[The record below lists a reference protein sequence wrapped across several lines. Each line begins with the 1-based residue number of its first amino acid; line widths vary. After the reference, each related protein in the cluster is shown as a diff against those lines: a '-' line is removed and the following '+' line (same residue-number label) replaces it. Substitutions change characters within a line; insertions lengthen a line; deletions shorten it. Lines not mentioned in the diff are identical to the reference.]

1 MPLETQR
8 FYSFEEFRVD
18 AAKRLLFYGE
28 RRIPV
33 APKVFDTLLVLVENS
48 GRVVEKDELMRL
60 VWPDT
65 VVEENNLNQ
74 TISALRKALGE
85 DPTQHRYIVTVPG
98 RGYRFVGPVNGS
110 PVSAGAVSERQAAQA
125 DRPTSTQRKPKRR
138 SLVLLT
144 LAVLILA
151 AASVTYLVI
160 RRHREATDTSVAAI
174 KSLAVLPLD
183 NLSHD
188 PAEDYFADGMT
199 DELITELGQIATL
212 RVISRTS
219 VMQYRGTHKS
229 LSQIARELNVDAV
242 VEGTI
247 LRSGDRVRITA
258 QLIRAPMDKH
268 LWAHSYEGDLREVL
282 ALQENVAKDIAGQ
295 IRAQLT
301 PQELAKLKNARSVNP
316 AAYEAYLRGNYF
328 ADKRTAEALTKA
340 IEYFEEA
347 IRDDPNWAP
356 AYAGLADVYVVLS
369 EYKSVPTHES
379 HAIARVA
386 ARRAVELDDSLAEA
400 HTELANLAGTE
411 DYDWPGAE
419 REFRRAIE
427 LNPGNATAHYF
438 HAMNL
443 MSMGHWEE
451 ASAEMGRA
459 RELDPLSII
468 INANIGLVYYYARH
482 PDRAIEAERKALEL
496 EPNTAFIYEYM
507 GLAYLQKGKYQ
518 EAIGHL
524 QKAVGLSNGFPW
536 YQAELAYSYSA
547 AGSHAQ
553 AGRILTNL
561 KSRSR
566 RQYVSSYSLAVAY
579 IGLGERDAALAR
591 LQKAYEDREDQ
602 VALLKIE
609 PLFDT
614 LHADPRFQDLLRRI
628 GLYTGMQKDGETR
641 SAPPDSLQFQQM
653 RPE

>member
-1 MPLETQR
+1 
-8 FYSFEEFRVD
+8 
-18 AAKRLLFYGE
+18 
-28 RRIPV
+28 
-33 APKVFDTLLVLVENS
+33 
-48 GRVVEKDELMRL
+48 
-60 VWPDT
+60 
-65 VVEENNLNQ
+65 
-74 TISALRKALGE
+74 
-85 DPTQHRYIVTVPG
+85 
-98 RGYRFVGPVNGS
+98 
-110 PVSAGAVSERQAAQA
+110 
-125 DRPTSTQRKPKRR
+125 
-138 SLVLLT
+138 
-144 LAVLILA
+144 
-151 AASVTYLVI
+151 
-160 RRHREATDTSVAAI
+160 
-174 KSLAVLPLD
+174 
-183 NLSHD
+183 
-188 PAEDYFADGMT
+188 
-199 DELITELGQIATL
+199 
-212 RVISRTS
+212 
-219 VMQYRGTHKS
+219 MQYRGTHKS
-229 LSQIARELNVDAV
+229 LPQIARELNVDAV

-258 QLIRAPMDKH
+258 QLIRAPIDKH
-268 LWAHSYEGDLREVL
+268 LWARSYEGDLREVP
-282 ALQENVAKDIAGQ
+282 ALQENVAKDIAQQ

-301 PQELAKLKNARSVNP
+301 PQEHAKLNNARVVNP
-316 AAYEAYLRGNYF
+316 AAYEAYLRGNYL
-328 ADKRTAEALTKA
+328 ADKRTAEGLTKA

-356 AYAGLADVYVVLS
+356 AFTGLADVYVVLS
-369 EYKSVPTHES
+369 EYKSVPARES
-379 HAIARVA
+379 HAKARVA

-411 DYDWPGAE
+411 DYDWRGAE
-419 REFRRAIE
+419 REFRRALE

-451 ASAEMGRA
+451 ASAEMERA

-468 INANIGLVYYYARH
+468 INANVGLVYYYARQ

-496 EPNTAFIYEYM
+496 DPNTAFIYEYL
-507 GLAYLQKGKYQ
+507 GLAYLQKGMYH

-536 YQAELAYSYSA
+536 YQAELAYSYAA
-547 AGSHAQ
+547 AGNHAQ

-609 PLFDT
+609 PLFDSI
-614 LHADPRFQDLLRRI
+614 HSDPRFQDLLRRI
-628 GLYTGMQKDGETR
+628 GLYTGDAKGWGDKK
-641 SAPPDSLQFQQM
+641 
-653 RPE
+653 

>member
-1 MPLETQR
+1 MALETQR
-8 FYSFEEFRVD
+8 FYSFEKFRVD
-18 AAKRLLFYGE
+18 AGKRLLFCGE

-33 APKVFDTLLVLVENS
+33 PPKVFDTLLVLVENS
-48 GRVVEKDELMRL
+48 GQVVEKDELMRL

-110 PVSAGAVSERQAAQA
+110 PMSARAETERQA
-125 DRPTSTQRKPKRR
+125 DRVGDPASTQRKPERR
-138 SLVLLT
+138 SFVLLT
-144 LAVLILA
+144 LAVGLTLA
-151 AASVTYLVI
+151 AASVTYLAVS
-160 RRHREATDTSVAAI
+160 RHRKAMDARVAPI
-174 KSLAVLPLD
+174 RSLAVLPLD
-183 NLSHD
+183 DLSHD
-188 PAEDYFADGMT
+188 PDEDYFADGMT
-199 DELITELGQIATL
+199 DELITELGQIAAL

-219 VMQYRGTHKS
+219 VMQYRGTHKA
-229 LSQIARELNVDAV
+229 LPQIARELNVDAV
-242 VEGTI
+242 VEGTV
-247 LRSGDRVRITA
+247 LRAGDRVRITA

-268 LWAHSYEGDLREVL
+268 LWAHSYEGDLRDVL

-301 PQELAKLKNARSVNP
+301 SQEQAKLKNARPVNP

-340 IEYFEEA
+340 VEYFEEA

-356 AYAGLADVYVVLS
+356 AYAGLADIYVVLS
-369 EYKSVPTHES
+369 EYKSVPAHES
-379 HAIARVA
+379 HAKARVA
-386 ARRAVELDDSLAEA
+386 ARKAVELDDSLAEA
-400 HTELANLAGTE
+400 HTELANLATTE
-411 DYDWPGAE
+411 DFDWSGAE
-419 REFRRAIE
+419 LEFRRAIE

-451 ASAEMGRA
+451 ASAEMERA

-468 INANIGLVYYYARH
+468 INANIGLVHYYARH

-496 EPNTAFIYEYM
+496 DPNTAFIYEYL
-507 GLAYLQKGKYQ
+507 GLAYLQKGMYR
-518 EAIGHL
+518 EAIDHL

-536 YQAELAYSYSA
+536 YQAELAYSYAA
-547 AGSHAQ
+547 AGNHAQ

-561 KSRSR
+561 RGRSR

-579 IGLGERDAALAR
+579 IGLGEKDAALAR

-602 VALLKIE
+602 VAVLKIE

-614 LHADPRFQDLLRRI
+614 LHADPRFQELLRRI
-628 GLYTGMQKDGETR
+628 GL
-641 SAPPDSLQFQQM
+641 
-653 RPE
+653 

>member
-18 AAKRLLFYGE
+18 AGKRLLFCGE

-33 APKVFDTLLVLVENS
+33 APKIFDALLVLVENS

-110 PVSAGAVSERQAAQA
+110 PAPAGAVREPQA
-125 DRPTSTQRKPKRR
+125 DQTVRPTSTQRKAERR
-138 SLVLLT
+138 SVVLFS
-144 LAVLILA
+144 LALGLILA
-151 AASVTYLVI
+151 TASITYLAVA
-160 RRHREATDTSVAAI
+160 RHRKATDTSVAAI

-188 PAEDYFADGMT
+188 PAQDYFADGMT
-199 DELITELGQIATL
+199 DELITELGQIAAL

-219 VMQYRGTHKS
+219 VMQYKGTHKS

-247 LRSGDRVRITA
+247 LRSGDRIRITA

-268 LWAHSYEGDLREVL
+268 LWARSYEGDLREVL
-282 ALQENVAKDIAGQ
+282 ALQENVAKDIAAQ
-295 IRAQLT
+295 IRAQLA
-301 PQELAKLKNARSVNP
+301 PQEQAKLKNARPVNP
-316 AAYEAYLRGNYF
+316 AAYEAYLRGNYL

-369 EYKSVPTHES
+369 EYKSVPSHES
-379 HAIARVA
+379 HAKARVA

-411 DYDWPGAE
+411 DYDWPVAE

-427 LNPGNATAHYF
+427 LNPGNAKAHYF

-451 ASAEMGRA
+451 ASAEMERA

-496 EPNTAFIYEYM
+496 DPNTAFIYEYL
-507 GLAYLQKGKYQ
+507 GLAYLQKGMYH

-536 YQAELAYSYSA
+536 YQAELAYSYAA
-547 AGSHAQ
+547 AGNHAQ
-553 AGRILTNL
+553 AGRILINL

-566 RQYVSSYSLAVAY
+566 RQYISSYSLAVAY
-579 IGLGERDAALAR
+579 IGLKERDAALAR

-602 VALLKIE
+602 AALLRIE

-614 LHADPRFQDLLRRI
+614 LQADPRFQELLRRI
-628 GLYTGMQKDGETR
+628 GLHTADAGERDTKK
-641 SAPPDSLQFQQM
+641 
-653 RPE
+653 

>member
-8 FYSFEEFRVD
+8 FYSFQQFRVD
-18 AAKRLLFYGE
+18 AAKRLLFRGD

-33 APKVFDTLLVLVENS
+33 SPKVFDTLLVLVENS

-85 DPTQHRYIVTVPG
+85 DPTQHRYIVTAPG

-110 PVSAGAVSERQAAQA
+110 RVSAGAVSERQEDQA
-125 DRPTSTQRKPKRR
+125 GRPSSTQRKPERHN
-138 SLVLLT
+138 LVLLT
-144 LAVLILA
+144 LALVLILA
-151 AASVTYLVI
+151 AASVTYLAVW
-160 RRHREATDTSVAAI
+160 RHREATHTGLAAI
-174 KSLAVLPLD
+174 RSLAVLPLD
-183 NLSHD
+183 NLSRD

-199 DELITELGQIATL
+199 DELITELGQIAAL
-212 RVISRTS
+212 RVISRS
-219 VMQYRGTHKS
+219 SIMQYRGTHKS
-229 LSQIARELNVDAV
+229 LPQIARELNVDAV

-258 QLIRAPMDKH
+258 QLIRAPIDKH
-268 LWAHSYEGDLREVL
+268 LWARSYEGDLREVL
-282 ALQENVAKDIAGQ
+282 ALQENVAKDIAQQ

-301 PQELAKLKNARSVNP
+301 PQEHAKLNNARVVNP
-316 AAYEAYLRGNYF
+316 AAYEAYLRGNYL
-328 ADKRTAEALTKA
+328 ADKRTAEGLTKA

-356 AYAGLADVYVVLS
+356 AFTGLADVYVVLS
-369 EYKSVPTHES
+369 EYKSVPARES
-379 HAIARVA
+379 HAKARVA

-411 DYDWPGAE
+411 DYDWRGAE
-419 REFRRAIE
+419 REFRRALE

-451 ASAEMGRA
+451 ASAEMERA

-468 INANIGLVYYYARH
+468 INANVGLVYYYARQ

-496 EPNTAFIYEYM
+496 DPNTAFIYEYL
-507 GLAYLQKGKYQ
+507 GLAYLQKGMYH

-536 YQAELAYSYSA
+536 YQAELAYSYAA
-547 AGSHAQ
+547 AGNHAQ

-609 PLFDT
+609 PLFDSI
-614 LHADPRFQDLLRRI
+614 HSDPRFQDLLRRI
-628 GLYTGMQKDGETR
+628 GLYTGDAKGWGDKK
-641 SAPPDSLQFQQM
+641 
-653 RPE
+653 

>member
-8 FYSFEEFRVD
+8 FYSFQQFRVD
-18 AAKRLLFYGE
+18 AAKRLLFRGD

-33 APKVFDTLLVLVENS
+33 SPKVFDTLLVLVENS

-85 DPTQHRYIVTVPG
+85 DPTQHRYIVTAPG

-110 PVSAGAVSERQAAQA
+110 RVSAGAVSERQEDQA
-125 DRPTSTQRKPKRR
+125 GRPSSTQRKPERHN
-138 SLVLLT
+138 LVLLT
-144 LAVLILA
+144 LALVLILA
-151 AASVTYLVI
+151 AASVTYLAVW
-160 RRHREATDTSVAAI
+160 RHREATHTGLAAI
-174 KSLAVLPLD
+174 RSLAVLPLD
-183 NLSHD
+183 NLSRD

-199 DELITELGQIATL
+199 DELITELGQIAAL
-212 RVISRTS
+212 RVISRS
-219 VMQYRGTHKS
+219 SIMQYRGTHKS
-229 LSQIARELNVDAV
+229 LPQIARELNVDAV

-258 QLIRAPMDKH
+258 QLIRAPIDKH
-268 LWAHSYEGDLREVL
+268 LWARSYEGDLREVL
-282 ALQENVAKDIAGQ
+282 ALQENVAKDIAQQ

-301 PQELAKLKNARSVNP
+301 PQEHAKLNNARVVNP
-316 AAYEAYLRGNYF
+316 AAYEAYLRGNYL
-328 ADKRTAEALTKA
+328 ADKRTAEGLTKA

-356 AYAGLADVYVVLS
+356 AFTGLADVYVVLS
-369 EYKSVPTHES
+369 EYKSVPARES
-379 HAIARVA
+379 HAKARVA

-411 DYDWPGAE
+411 DYDWRGAE
-419 REFRRAIE
+419 REFRRALE

-451 ASAEMGRA
+451 ASAEMERA

-468 INANIGLVYYYARH
+468 INANVGLVYYYARQ

-496 EPNTAFIYEYM
+496 DPNTAFIYEYL
-507 GLAYLQKGKYQ
+507 GLAYLQKGMYH
-518 EAIGHL
+518 EAIGHR

-536 YQAELAYSYSA
+536 YQAELAYSYAA
-547 AGSHAQ
+547 AGNHAQ

-609 PLFDT
+609 PLFDSI
-614 LHADPRFQDLLRRI
+614 HSDPRFQDLLRRI
-628 GLYTGMQKDGETR
+628 GLYTGDAKGWGDKK
-641 SAPPDSLQFQQM
+641 
-653 RPE
+653 

>member
-1 MPLETQR
+1 MALETQR
-8 FYSFEEFRVD
+8 FYSFEKFRVD
-18 AAKRLLFYGE
+18 AGKRLLFCGE
-28 RRIPV
+28 RRIPMP
-33 APKVFDTLLVLVENS
+33 PKVFDTLLVLVENS

-98 RGYRFVGPVNGS
+98 RGYRFVGSVNGS
-110 PVSAGAVSERQAAQA
+110 PAPAEAVSQRQADQA
-125 DRPTSTQRKPKRR
+125 ARPASTQRKPERR
-138 SLVLLT
+138 SLGVLT
-144 LAVLILA
+144 LALVLILV
-151 AASVTYLVI
+151 AASITYLPVW
-160 RRHREATDTSVAAI
+160 RRREATDTGVAAI

-199 DELITELGQIATL
+199 DELITELGRIAAL

-219 VMQYRGTHKS
+219 VMPYRGTHKS
-229 LSQIARELNVDAV
+229 LSQIARELSVDAV

-258 QLIRAPMDKH
+258 QLIRAPIDKH
-268 LWAHSYEGDLREVL
+268 LWAHSYEGDLRDVL
-282 ALQENVAKDIAGQ
+282 ALQENVAKDIVGQ

-301 PQELAKLKNARSVNP
+301 PQEQAKLKNARPVNP

-369 EYKSVPTHES
+369 DYKSVPSHES
-379 HAIARVA
+379 HAKARVA
-386 ARRAVELDDSLAEA
+386 ARRAVELDDSLAEG

-411 DYDWPGAE
+411 DYDWSEAE
-419 REFRRAIE
+419 REFQRALE

-451 ASAEMGRA
+451 SSAEMERE
-459 RELDPLSII
+459 RELDPLSIV
-468 INANIGLVYYYARH
+468 INANTGLVYYYARQ
-482 PDRAIEAERKALEL
+482 PDKAIDAEQKALEL
-496 EPNTAFIYEYM
+496 DPNTAFIYEYL
-507 GLAYLQKGKYQ
+507 GLAYLQKGMYS
-518 EAIGHL
+518 EAISHL
-524 QKAVGLSNGFPW
+524 QKAMGLSNGFPW
-536 YQAELAYSYSA
+536 YQAELAYSYAA
-547 AGSHAQ
+547 AGNHAQ
-553 AGRILTNL
+553 AGGLLTNL

-566 RQYVSSYSLAVAY
+566 RQYISSYSLAVAY
-579 IGLGERDAALAR
+579 IGLGEKDAALAR

-609 PLFDT
+609 PLFDSM
-614 LHADPRFQDLLRRI
+614 HSDPRFQDLLRRI
-628 GLYTGMQKDGETR
+628 GLYTADAGGAGHKK
-641 SAPPDSLQFQQM
+641 
-653 RPE
+653 

>member
-1 MPLETQR
+1 MALETQR
-8 FYSFEEFRVD
+8 FYSFEKFRVD
-18 AAKRLLFYGE
+18 AGKRLLFCGE

-33 APKVFDTLLVLVENS
+33 PPKVFDTLLVLVENS
-48 GRVVEKDELMRL
+48 GQVVEKDELMRL

-110 PVSAGAVSERQAAQA
+110 PMSARAETERQA
-125 DRPTSTQRKPKRR
+125 DRVGDPASTQRKPERR
-138 SLVLLT
+138 SFVLLT
-144 LAVLILA
+144 LAVGLTLA
-151 AASVTYLVI
+151 AASVTYLAVS
-160 RRHREATDTSVAAI
+160 RHRKAMDARVAPI
-174 KSLAVLPLD
+174 RSLAVLPLD
-183 NLSHD
+183 DLSHD
-188 PAEDYFADGMT
+188 PDEDYFADGMT
-199 DELITELGQIATL
+199 DELITELGQIAAL

-219 VMQYRGTHKS
+219 VMQYRGTHKA
-229 LSQIARELNVDAV
+229 LPQIARELNVDAV
-242 VEGTI
+242 VEGTV
-247 LRSGDRVRITA
+247 LRAGDRVRITA

-268 LWAHSYEGDLREVL
+268 LWAHSYEGDLRDVL

-301 PQELAKLKNARSVNP
+301 SQEQAKLKSARPVNP

-340 IEYFEEA
+340 VEYFEEA

-356 AYAGLADVYVVLS
+356 AYAGLADIYVVLS
-369 EYKSVPTHES
+369 EYKSVPAHES
-379 HAIARVA
+379 HAKARVA
-386 ARRAVELDDSLAEA
+386 ARKAVELDDSLAEA
-400 HTELANLAGTE
+400 HTELANLATTE
-411 DYDWPGAE
+411 DFDWSGAE
-419 REFRRAIE
+419 LEFRRAIE

-451 ASAEMGRA
+451 ASAEMERA

-468 INANIGLVYYYARH
+468 INANIGLVHYYARH

-496 EPNTAFIYEYM
+496 DPNTAFIYEYL
-507 GLAYLQKGKYQ
+507 GLAYLQKGMYR
-518 EAIGHL
+518 EAIDHL

-536 YQAELAYSYSA
+536 YQAELAYSYAA
-547 AGSHAQ
+547 AGNHAQ

-561 KSRSR
+561 RGRSR

-579 IGLGERDAALAR
+579 IGLGEKDAALAR

-602 VALLKIE
+602 VAVLKIE

-614 LHADPRFQDLLRRI
+614 LHADPRFQELLRRI
-628 GLYTGMQKDGETR
+628 GL
-641 SAPPDSLQFQQM
+641 
-653 RPE
+653 

>member
-8 FYSFEEFRVD
+8 FYSFQQFRVD
-18 AAKRLLFYGE
+18 AAKRLLFRGD

-33 APKVFDTLLVLVENS
+33 SPKVFDTLLVLVENS

-85 DPTQHRYIVTVPG
+85 DPTQHRYIVTAPG

-110 PVSAGAVSERQAAQA
+110 RVSAGAVSERQEDQA
-125 DRPTSTQRKPKRR
+125 GRPSSTQRKPERHN
-138 SLVLLT
+138 LVLLT
-144 LAVLILA
+144 LALVLILA
-151 AASVTYLVI
+151 AASVTYLAVW
-160 RRHREATDTSVAAI
+160 RHREATHTGLAAI
-174 KSLAVLPLD
+174 RSLAVLPLD
-183 NLSHD
+183 NLSRD

-199 DELITELGQIATL
+199 DELITELGQIAAL
-212 RVISRTS
+212 RVISRS
-219 VMQYRGTHKS
+219 SIMQYRGTHKS
-229 LSQIARELNVDAV
+229 LPQIARELNVDAV

-258 QLIRAPMDKH
+258 QLIRAPIDKH
-268 LWAHSYEGDLREVL
+268 LWARSYEGDLREVL
-282 ALQENVAKDIAGQ
+282 ALQENVAKDIAQQ

-301 PQELAKLKNARSVNP
+301 PQEHAKLNNARVVNP
-316 AAYEAYLRGNYF
+316 AAYEAYLRGNYL
-328 ADKRTAEALTKA
+328 ADKRTAEGLTKA

-356 AYAGLADVYVVLS
+356 AFTGLTDVYVVLS
-369 EYKSVPTHES
+369 EYKSVPARES
-379 HAIARVA
+379 HAKARVA

-411 DYDWPGAE
+411 DYDWRGAE
-419 REFRRAIE
+419 REFRRALE

-451 ASAEMGRA
+451 ASAEMERA

-468 INANIGLVYYYARH
+468 INANVGLVYYYARQ

-496 EPNTAFIYEYM
+496 DPNTAFIYEYL
-507 GLAYLQKGKYQ
+507 GLAYLQKGMYH

-536 YQAELAYSYSA
+536 YQAELAYSYAA
-547 AGSHAQ
+547 AGNHAQ

-609 PLFDT
+609 PLFDSI
-614 LHADPRFQDLLRRI
+614 HSDPRFQDLLRRI
-628 GLYTGMQKDGETR
+628 GLYTGDAKGWGDKK
-641 SAPPDSLQFQQM
+641 
-653 RPE
+653 